1 MVMTRHSIM
10 FRGVAQSG
18 SVSEWGSEGRWFK
31 STRPDHLKI
40 KRLAIFKAASFFIF
54 HDFVLIDKIY
64 MHTHSEI
71 FIHSKKYIVLFN
83 SQYWIDISGCYY
95 YFIY

>member
-1 MVMTRHSIM
+1 
-10 FRGVAQSG
+10 
-18 SVSEWGSEGRWFK
+18 
-31 STRPDHLKI
+31 
-40 KRLAIFKAASFFIF
+40 
-54 HDFVLIDKIY
+54 